1 MFFSKEKG
9 VLSFNWLLL
18 NLTWSHRATFWTNH
32 DLVACVFPRFREFL
46 VLALKVFS
54 SLLVSCCDYLSFSIM
69 N

>member
-9 VLSFNWLLL
+9 VLSFKLVTAQLDCI
-18 NLTWSHRATFWTNH
+18 

-54 SLLVSCCDYLSFSIM
+54 SLLISCCDYLSFSIM